1 VIGIYSEEIKKDKP
15 KKATPRKAFVKF
27 FIITFICC
35 VVGITA
41 GLSAMDVLLGQ
52 KPMEK
57 AAAADSSPL
66 QSAGETEEKM
76 NILIPAEDTFKTD
89 SDFKDSKRI
98 NILLFGNTI
107 NKGETYGLTD
117 TIILG
122 SFDPDTKKF
131 DVVSVPRDT
140 YYERNDYAYG
150 GYLKINSVMET
161 EGVKTAAESVH
172 DVLQGV
178 QINYYA
184 VINYDGVAEIV
195 DSIGGVPMDVPFN
208 MHYTDAKQ
216 NLYINLKKG
225 EQTLDGAHA
234 IQFLRYRHGY
244 RNGDIGRVEAQQK
257 FIKAAVKES
266 MGLNLPK
273 VAQTVMENVDSDL
286 DLRAILYLAS
296 RASGM
301 SEDDLNAHMLPGTS
315 GSVSGLSFWV
325 PADSDEVIAMMR
337 EVYTGIPQTTG
348 GAISS
353 SAVDGNTSTGG
364 GDAG

>member
-1 VIGIYSEEIKKDKP
+1 MTDRYRDVNQKNEP
-15 KKATPRKAFVKF
+15 KKTTPRKAFAKF
-27 FIITFICC
+27 FIITFVCC

-41 GLSAMDVLLGQ
+41 GLGVLDGFLGQ

-57 AAAADSSPL
+57 AAAETPALEPVE
-66 QSAGETEEKM
+66 ETEEKL
-76 NILIPAEDTFKTD
+76 NILIPAEGTFKKD
-89 SDFKDSKRI
+89 SDFKDSKRV

-107 NKGETYGLTD
+107 DKNEAYGLTD
-117 TIILG
+117 TIMLG

-131 DVVSVPRDT
+131 DVISVPRDT
-140 YYERNDYAYG
+140 YYEREDYAYG

-161 EGVKTAAESVH
+161 EGVKGAAESVH
-172 DVLQGV
+172 EVLQGV

-184 VINYDGVAEIV
+184 VINYDGAAKII
-195 DSIGGVPMDVPFN
+195 DSIGGVPMDVPLN

-225 EQTLDGAHA
+225 KQTLDGEHA

-244 RNGDIGRVEAQQK
+244 KNGDIGRVEAQQK
-257 FIKAAVKES
+257 FVRAAVKES

-286 DLRAILYLAS
+286 DIKALLYLAS
-296 RASGM
+296 KAIGM
-301 SEDDLNAHMLPGTS
+301 SGDDLNAHMLPG
-315 GSVSGLSFWV
+315 GEGRVSGLSFWV
-325 PADSDEVIAMMR
+325 PADNDEVIEMMR
-337 EVYTGIPQTTG
+337 EVYTGIPQTTE

-353 SAVDGNTSTGG
+353 SAVDEGEEE
-364 GDAG
+364 